1 MDFWTYLTTSLWDV
15 AMSLVSRNSHTETSL
30 VPNRRKA
37 SARLKPIVDDLEK
50 VIISK
55 TIHYSSNPIP
65 VAQVS
70 PVLLGFPV
78 LPNRAAKKKVMCKV
92 KTFQFNTIKMY

>member
-1 MDFWTYLTTSLWDV
+1 MDFWAYLNASLWDV
-15 AMSLVSRNSHTETSL
+15 SMSLVRSKRHTTPSL
-30 VPNRRKA
+30 FPNRRKA

-92 KTFQFNTIKMY
+92 KTFEFNTIKMY